1 MTMRRHKHSS
11 KRMIAPHLTIR
22 ETRLSL
28 IRQERDLYKA
38 AVRVW
43 EEEGG
48 RSTRRISTLS
58 FSFTH
63 E

>member
-1 MTMRRHKHSS
+1 MRDHKHLS
-11 KRMIAPHLTIR
+11 KRMIALHLTIR

-28 IRQERDLYKA
+28 IRQERLWYQA

-48 RSTRRISTLS
+48 RSSRQLHVVSI
-58 FSFTH
+58 SFTH

>member
-1 MTMRRHKHSS
+1 
-11 KRMIAPHLTIR
+11 MIALHLAIR

-28 IRQERDLYKA
+28 IRQERDLYQA

-48 RSTRRISTLS
+48 RSSLRLRGMS
-58 FSFTH
+58 FSFWVS
-63 E
+63 EPSP

>member
-1 MTMRRHKHSS
+1 MTMRDHKHLS
-11 KRMIAPHLTIR
+11 KRMIALHLAIR

-28 IRQERDLYKA
+28 IRQERDLYQA

-48 RSTRRISTLS
+48 RSSRRQRVVS
-58 FSFTH
+58 FSFQAS
-63 E
+63 